1 MGWGKQEARGGGGKS
16 VSQRRPK
23 SIYTF
28 RLREG
33 GREGEGEGA
42 ADSDWVRFGLL
53 VLFFFRSRDDCLI
66 NVLVARVA
74 STNFL

>member
-1 MGWGKQEARGGGGKS
+1 MGKCGGGGKS

-28 RLREG
+28 RLREQKK
-33 GREGEGEGA
+33 REEEAEAEGEA
-42 ADSDWVRFGLL
+42 ANADSDWVRFGCA
-53 VLFFFRSRDDCLI
+53 FFRSRDDCLI
-66 NVLVARVA
+66 NALVARVG